1 MSNNGTFTNPIPESV
16 QRLWDVWDLRVCVL
30 FSLSLQTFLILGAS
44 LRKRTASKFIIM
56 LIWSAYLLAD
66 WVAAFA
72 LGLISNSNDESFGT
86 EELLA
91 FWGPFLLVHL
101 GGPDTIT
108 AFALE
113 DNELWLRHWLG
124 LIVQFFAAAYIF
136 AQTLPSNK
144 LWPATLLM
152 FLTGLVKYAE
162 RTRALYLASL
172 GRFRDSLLTEPDPGP
187 NYAKLMAEYSSMK
200 DSQLPANIEKI
211 PEPETYNDFTKT
223 EPVIM
228 ASEREKVRHAYE
240 FFNKFKGLIVDLIFS
255 FHDRNESREFF
266 LQRDA
271 EDAFEV
277 IEIELSFMYEILYT
291 KVEVVHTW
299 PGYILRSIC
308 FIATLV
314 ALLLFM
320 FYEKNGLRGFDIITT
335 YLLLI
340 GAMILDCIAL
350 LMLVFSDWT
359 IAAKKDFKVDV
370 INSWI
375 VTKFPIF
382 KRSRWSESMS
392 QFNLIEF
399 CLSKR
404 SKRLDRFVDLIGL
417 KDLLDEVRHKSS
429 KHIELPLKQFIFND
443 LKKKSVIAKEPK
455 TAKEICAARG
465 DWVLGRSIHHRVLGW
480 STDVEYD
487 ESLLLWHIATEIVY
501 HKENEEASAENNEE
515 ARVEKQDREFSK
527 HLSDY
532 MLYLLVM
539 QPTMMSAVAGIG
551 LIRYR
556 DTCAEAKVFFTRVEA
571 KEPKGA
577 CRKLIGVNTEI
588 KPAEVK
594 GDRSKSVLFDAV
606 RLAKDLE
613 TISKGQRW
621 RLMSQVWLE
630 LLSYAASQC
639 RANSHAQ
646 QLSRGGELLSFVWL
660 LMTHLGLGEQFR
672 IETGHARAKLI
683 VEK

>member
-16 QRLWDVWDLRVCVL
+16 QKLWDVWDLRVCVL

-44 LRKRTASKFIIM
+44 LRKRSSSKFIIM

-66 WVAAFA
+66 WVAAFS
-72 LGLISNSNDESFGT
+72 LGLISNSDDGSLAT

-136 AQTLPSNK
+136 FQTLPRNK
-144 LWPATLLM
+144 LWPATVLM

-172 GRFRDSLLTEPDPGP
+172 GRFRDSMLTDPDPGP

-200 DSQLPANIEKI
+200 DSQLPAKIERI

-223 EPVIM
+223 DPVKM
-228 ASEREKVRHAYE
+228 ASERDKVQHAYK

-255 FHDRNESREFF
+255 FHDRNQSREFF
-266 LQRDA
+266 LQRYA
-271 EDAFEV
+271 KDAFDV

-291 KVEVVHTW
+291 KVEVVHTR

-308 FIATLV
+308 FISTLV

-320 FYEKNGLRGFDIITT
+320 FYEKNGLRRFDITTT
-335 YLLLI
+335 YFLLI

-359 IAAKKDFKVDV
+359 IAAKRDFKVDA

-375 VTKFPIF
+375 VTKFPIL

-417 KDLLDEVRHKSS
+417 KDLFDEVCHKSS
-429 KHIELPLKQFIFND
+429 NSIELPLKEFIFD
-443 LKKKSVIAKEPK
+443 ELKKKSVIGKEPK
-455 TAKEICAARG
+455 TAKEICSARG

-480 STDVEYD
+480 SVDVEYD

-501 HKENEEASAENNEE
+501 HKEGEEPCAENNED
-515 ARVEKQDREFSK
+515 ARVEDQDREFSK
-527 HLSDY
+527 LLSDY

-556 DTCAEAKVFFTRVEA
+556 DTCAEAKMFFARVEA
-571 KEPKGA
+571 TKPEVA
-577 CRKLIGVNTEI
+577 CRKLISVNTEI
-588 KPAEVK
+588 KPADVK

-606 RLAKDLE
+606 RLATNLE
-613 TISKGQRW
+613 TIHKGPRW
-621 RLMSQVWLE
+621 RLMRKVWLE
-630 LLSYAASQC
+630 LLSYAAIQC

-646 QLSRGGELLSFVWL
+646 QLSRGGELITFVWL

-683 VEK
+683 VDK